1 MAPAAV
7 PEGAKR
13 LREYAELAQVGE
25 GSYATV
31 YRATHQ
37 PTGRLVAIKKCVDKF
52 DESGGAHGAPQNL
65 RRELELM
72 RAPALR
78 HESIVQLL
86 DTFVVKQRLF
96 IVLEF
101 VPGGNLLDLLQNHP
115 AGLPLADCA
124 SLLRCLLSALAHL
137 HAQRVIHR
145 DVKPENLLVSHDKMT
160 GARTAKLCD
169 FGEAVRSSEGAA
181 RTQYVSTRWC
191 AHRHARARGERSPWR
206 LGRSARAHPRVWHD
220 CHPTRACCP
229 TSRPSIH

>member
-1 MAPAAV
+1 MGPVAQD
-7 PEGAKR
+7 GSKK

-52 DESGGAHGAPQNL
+52 DESAGAHGAPQNL

-78 HESIVQLL
+78 HERIVQLL

-96 IVLEF
+96 IVLEYI
-101 VPGGNLLDLLQNHP
+101 PGGNLLDLLQKHP
-115 AGLPLADCA
+115 AGLPLADVA

-145 DVKPENLLVSHDKMT
+145 DVKPENLLVAHDAAT

-191 AHRHARARGERSPWR
+191 EPRKRARGRERAPRSGRRHARVPGW
-206 LGRSARAHPRVWHD
+206 SA
-220 CHPTRACCP
+220 
-229 TSRPSIH
+229 